1 MKCLV
6 WRKGFL
12 EKENPKEDFM
22 QFCNIN
28 ILLYYTMN
36 SSVKISVDSLW
47 VRCVSEVDRVLA
59 LTHVTV
65 GTKVAPWDVTT
76 SG

>member
-1 MKCLV
+1 MLGLAEGLFRE
-6 WRKGFL
+6 RKSQGGFYAVL
-12 EKENPKEDFM
+12 QHK
-22 QFCNIN
+22 
-28 ILLYYTMN
+28 Y
-36 SSVKISVDSLW
+36 SSVLYHEFFSKISVDSLW
-47 VRCVSEVDRVLA
+47 VRCVSEVDRGLA